1 MRKSFPTVGRKR
13 EDVLA
18 EMRAMKAGDADWRNG
33 RTPLYVFKA
42 TDAAYE
48 MGRDAFF
55 EFFTENALG
64 ARRAFHSVGRMEQ
77 EVIEAALDL
86 FNAPEA
92 AAGFMTTGG
101 TESIIQ
107 AVQTCRDWDRARR
120 GEPARRG
127 NIVAAESAHPAFNK
141 AAKLMD
147 IEVRRVPCAPDLR
160 ADVAAMDAAIDDR
173 TMMLVGSAPSFP
185 YGAIDPIAALGQVA
199 LRRDVWL
206 HVDACV
212 GGYLAPFVKELGF
225 EVPDFDLSVPGVSSL
240 SADLHKFGF
249 CPKPASTVFYASAEK
264 AKFHVFEFDQWPNGC
279 FATGTI
285 VGTRPA
291 GGVAAAWATFQFL
304 GRAGYRA
311 IAGDI
316 MKMVKEYKEGLE
328 AIDGL
333 RVHGKPHLSIVAF
346 GSETVDVFRV
356 SEVMAR
362 KGWIPGLVQKPRA
375 IHRMLSLIHATSMG
389 EYLADLRAAVGVV
402 RQEGGSASAAIKA
415 TY

>member
-1 MRKSFPTVGRKR
+1 
-13 EDVLA
+13 
-18 EMRAMKAGDADWRNG
+18 MKTKDADWRHG

-42 TDAAYE
+42 TDAVYE

-55 EFFTENALG
+55 EFFSENALG
-64 ARRAFHSVGRMEQ
+64 ARRAFLSVGQMEK

-86 FNAPEA
+86 FHAPA
-92 AAGFMTTGG
+92 DAAGFMTTGG

-120 GEPARRG
+120 KEPARRG
-127 NIVAAESAHPAFNK
+127 NIVASESAHPAFNK

-147 IEVRRVPCAPDLR
+147 LEVRRVPTAADLR
-160 ADVAAMDAAIDDR
+160 ADVKALEAAIDDK
-173 TMMLVGSAPSFP
+173 TMMVVGSAPSFP
-185 YGAIDPIAALGQVA
+185 HGVIDPIAALGQLA
-199 LRRDVWL
+199 TKRDLWL

-212 GGYLAPFVKELGF
+212 GGYLAPFAKDIGF
-225 EVPDFDLSVPGVSSL
+225 DVPDFDLGVAGVSSM

-249 CPKPASTVFYASAEK
+249 CPKPASTVFYTSADK
-264 AKFHVFEFDQWPNGC
+264 ARFHGFEFDQWPNGR
-279 FATGTI
+279 FATNTI

-311 IAGDI
+311 IAKDL
-316 MKMVKEYKEGLE
+316 MKMVQDYKSGVE

-333 RVHGKPHLSIVAF
+333 RVQGRPHLSIVAF
-346 GSETVDVFRV
+346 GSDEIDVFRV
-356 SEVMAR
+356 SEVMAV
-362 KGWIPGLVQKPRA
+362 KGWVPGLVQKPRA
-375 IHRMLSLIHATSMG
+375 IHRMMSLIHAPSMD
-389 EYLADLRAAVGVV
+389 EYLTDLRAAVGVV
-402 RQEGGSASAAIKA
+402 RQEGGAAAASIRA